1 MPHSVPSRRGGA
13 LWLRL
18 ARLSQQPEP
27 PAPLTAATLLY
38 PLMQQMDETVLP
50 RRLTLCAEGTPIAT
64 FDVVR
69 RALVAMTWVSDSAQ
83 DPKGKA
89 TDHSVAGLAASLLN
103 RVAALPATERLSIES
118 KAATIRP
125 SADQC
130 DVILLRHALGLAE
143 PDGPLPDPL
152 AAAQAE
158 ALAVAW
164 LAPGGDRAR
173 HLDLTSA
180 FTPMLEATLAQ
191 ASVGTR
197 RTVGRLA
204 IHPSRACLRLM
215 ELAPGLVLAVAER
228 PETLCALILTERSAR
243 ALAEQWARS
252 SH

>member
-1 MPHSVPSRRGGA
+1 MPHSVPSRPGGA

-18 ARLSQQPEP
+18 ARLSQQQEP

-50 RRLTLCAEGTPIAT
+50 RRLTLCAEGIPIAT

-69 RALVAMTWVSDSAQ
+69 RALVAMTWLTDSVP
-83 DPKGKA
+83 DPEGKA
-89 TDHSVAGLAASLLN
+89 TDHIAAGLATSLLN
-103 RVAALPATERLSIES
+103 RLAALPAAARLSIES

-130 DVILLRHALGLAE
+130 DVSLLRHALGLAE

-152 AAAQAE
+152 AVAQAE
-158 ALAVAW
+158 ALAAAW
-164 LAPGGDRAR
+164 LAPGCDRAR
-173 HLDLTSA
+173 HLDPTSA
-180 FTPMLEATLAQ
+180 FTPLLEATLAQ
-191 ASVGTR
+191 VSVGTR
-197 RTVGRLA
+197 QTGGRPA
-204 IHPSRACLRLM
+204 IQPSRACLRLM
-215 ELAPGLVLAVAER
+215 ELAPELVLAVVER
-228 PETLCALILTERSAR
+228 PETLFALILTERSAR